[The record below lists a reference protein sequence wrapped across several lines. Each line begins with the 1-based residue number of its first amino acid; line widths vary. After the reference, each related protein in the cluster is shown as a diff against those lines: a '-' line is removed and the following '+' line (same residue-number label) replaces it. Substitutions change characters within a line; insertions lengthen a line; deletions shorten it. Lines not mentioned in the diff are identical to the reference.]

1 MILKFTK
8 SKLFD
13 LYTKEFYLMSCFA
26 NLISSTFAYFILP
39 ASANVIVLFGIC
51 LFIAC
56 IIEAVFKKDD
66 ITKKQYNELYSI
78 KIFYQI
84 AITSI
89 SLLVLKN
96 ECIMYLPVL
105 LSMLYLNVN
114 SIIKSKL
121 IQYSSIIFM
130 LSPLLRVFY
139 LPSNEIFLYLS
150 VCVLFI
156 FATFL
161 STFIFKNH
169 QEKIDSSD
177 HNMNIL
183 KEVYR
188 LTQRH
193 PAHDIKNELTI
204 LNLCSHKYHDEPS
217 KFLEQLKESTEN
229 IQRYANTNI
238 FENEEVI
245 NLENLINDLRNYTSH
260 SSINCFN
267 SFMDRRTI
275 ISNRNFLYSVFKNI
289 LDNCIQKSIK
299 NSYVGDVIL
308 IKKENCFILRDECGL
323 ELSDKFKNFLEV
335 IEDGMVKNMFGYNI
349 KIDTLSDGYEYKISF
364 EKVQ

>member
-1 MILKFTK
+1 MFLNFTK
-8 SKLFD
+8 SRMFD
-13 LYTKEFYLMSCFA
+13 LYTKEFYLLSCIA
-26 NLISSTFAYFILP
+26 NLISSIFAYFVLP

-56 IIEAVFKKDD
+56 IIEAVFRKDD
-66 ITKKQYNELYSI
+66 ITKKQYNEIYSI

-130 LSPLLRVFY
+130 LSPLLRIFY
-139 LPSNEIFLYLS
+139 LPSNEIFLYLA

-169 QEKIDSSD
+169 QEKIDSSE

-183 KEVYR
+183 REVYR
-188 LTQRH
+188 LTQRY
-193 PAHDIKNELTI
+193 PVHDIKNELTI
-204 LNLCSHKYHDEPS
+204 LNICSYKYHDDYPR
-217 KFLEQLKESTEN
+217 FLEQLKESTEN
-229 IQRYANTNI
+229 IQRYSNVNI

-289 LDNCIQKSIK
+289 LDNCIKKSIK
-299 NSYVGDVIL
+299 NNSVGDVVL

-323 ELSDKFKNFLEV
+323 DVSEKFKSFLEV
-335 IEDGMVKNMFGYNI
+335 IEDEMVKNMFGYDI
-349 KIDTLSDGYEYKISF
+349 KINTLSNGYEYKISF
-364 EKVQ
+364 KKVQ